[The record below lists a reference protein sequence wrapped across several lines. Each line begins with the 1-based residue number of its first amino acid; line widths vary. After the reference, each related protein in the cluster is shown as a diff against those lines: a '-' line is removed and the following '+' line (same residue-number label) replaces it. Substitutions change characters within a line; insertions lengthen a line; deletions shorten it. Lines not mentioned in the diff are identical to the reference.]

1 MLNSQVYCELGT
13 MIPTT
18 GGDYDYLL
26 RAYGSQAAFSFA
38 FFNFFISKT
47 GSQAIIATIFGR
59 YFSAAIYSMNAT
71 FRDQELNGESVTTK
85 LAAVACIVVL
95 TALNCAGIRES
106 ATVQACLTGLK
117 LLLVLVLFIS
127 AMAYASR
134 DPSIIVANLSY
145 ATAFQGTK
153 GIFGF
158 GSAMVSCLWSYDGY
172 CDLNFLM
179 EELQEPDKHLPQ
191 VVMSSLAIVTVA
203 YVCAN
208 VAYFAVLSSDAI
220 IASKSV
226 AVDMGEKVGGLAV
239 ASFFALGVVVSTAG
253 SNNGS
258 IMTGGRAFY
267 AVGRG
272 GHAPVFLS
280 YLNKNNAPYMALL
293 AQGSWTLFLLLIP
306 GSNFSSL
313 LDYFGPASWFFYAL
327 SSSGTVVCVLIYMN
341 NRLIITHLIFS
352 TPTCPLQLTTTP
364 YTLSL
369 LIDLHAYQHILSS
382 PTCFLQ
388 ITRIVSLDCFA
399 VQRATHRASVSH
411 TVVSATTIRYLFY
424 TSQHNLSMLIII
436 TSSRLAV

>member
-1 MLNSQVYCELGT
+1 MERSGSVGASICAWFLSGLLVMLNSQVYCELGT

-59 YFSAAIYSMNAT
+59 YFSAAIYSMNET
-71 FRDQELNGESVTTK
+71 FRDQELNGESITTK

-127 AMAYASR
+127 AMAYAGR
-134 DPSIIVANLSY
+134 DPSIIMANLSY
-145 ATAFQGTK
+145 ATAFHGTK
-153 GIFGF
+153 GVFGF

-179 EELQEPDKHLPQ
+179 EELQEPDKYLPQ
-191 VVMSSLAIVTVA
+191 VVMSSLAIVTIA

-226 AVDMGEKVGGLAV
+226 AVDMGEKVGGMAI

-272 GHAPVFLS
+272 GHAPKFLS
-280 YLNKNNAPYMALL
+280 YLNRNNAPYMALL
-293 AQGSWTLFLLLIP
+293 AQGTWTLFLLLIP

-327 SSSGTVVCVLIYMN
+327 SSSGW
-341 NRLIITHLIFS
+341 
-352 TPTCPLQLTTTP
+352 
-364 YTLSL
+364 
-369 LIDLHAYQHILSS
+369 
-382 PTCFLQ
+382 
-388 ITRIVSLDCFA
+388 
-399 VQRATHRASVSH
+399 
-411 TVVSATTIRYLFY
+411 
-424 TSQHNLSMLIII
+424 
-436 TSSRLAV
+436 